1 MDLTPAST
9 LSGSSDP
16 SRDGKLATST
26 MMGQPLPLPPPPIP
40 PPPLPSFL
48 MEEEQPHR
56 GEDYDLLGWARSLSV
71 SPRMFPTYGAPS
83 GLENSTFA
91 SYKGIGE
98 ASPMSSRKELSVGTG
113 LSPMLGPTHIGVSS
127 GAGGGGMLMASGQG
141 DAYDYSSFG
150 QYHTNAPDGTPH
162 HHSLS
167 TTLAHSPLRQHSN
180 MSQSQSFSNV
190 AASTRHISPKTISTH
205 QLHHSPPLNSIPRVN
220 PTPLPSSRTVN
231 HNMSLASPSS
241 HGLPGEEEED
251 PRIRAYAKLEFPT
264 FDIYIQ
270 KLSVIV
276 GRRPAAT
283 VAPAA
288 VSPTPGNGLSGTA
301 FDGAGSLPGDVELE
315 KSEVK
320 LEDFFIGME
329 DDKKQRLD
337 EVDEPKIKMEEPSA
351 APGFLLTPSSP
362 QAMEAAPEARDFSEF
377 LKSSP
382 PSPVSRT
389 LPLAEGAVNQALEPT
404 FAPEPLEEKPT
415 SEIAVETAQ
424 SSSVSAEATPTI
436 ASDSLAFDLKPLDV
450 PTPFVDSVGAL
461 PLEDSNLLPFDPN
474 HSFASAPPPIL
485 TDIDLGP
492 IRAVSRQHARLY
504 FDYELGGWAIEV
516 LGRNGVVVEGTW
528 KAKGEIEI
536 LSKRLV
542 ETLYTMV
549 VKQANFR
556 KFSTELKFKLRSVSS
571 SSFCQAWIHPRMET
585 LPFPLVMTVF
595 PPLLVITPTVIHQV
609 CRNYHQT
616 ATVISVRHSQPLRR
630 PYPIHHVSHYL
641 APTGRCRNHRLFL
654 LFVLRVPGLTLQ
666 SRARATSRSLL
677 LLELPRKAL
686 FTEKHMLYRHL
697 HTVKLLL
704 ANRRQLLEERRKER
718 EKRRVPR
725 LESER

>member
-1 MDLTPAST
+1 MDLTPVSA

-16 SRDGKLATST
+16 SRDGKLAIST

-48 MEEEQPHR
+48 LEEEQPHR

-83 GLENSTFA
+83 ALENSTFA
-91 SYKGIGE
+91 MGE
-98 ASPMSSRKELSVGTG
+98 ASHMSSRKELSVGTG
-113 LSPMLGPTHIGVSS
+113 LSPMLGPTHIGASS

-141 DAYDYSSFG
+141 DGYDYSSFG

-167 TTLAHSPLRQHSN
+167 ATLSHSPLRQHSN

-190 AASTRHISPKTISTH
+190 AASTRHISPKTISSH
-205 QLHHSPPLNSIPRVN
+205 QLHHSPPFNSISHVTS
-220 PTPLPSSRTVN
+220 TPLPSSRTLE
-231 HNMSLASPSS
+231 HNLSLASTSTN
-241 HGLPGEEEED
+241 GLPGVEEED

-288 VSPTPGNGLSGTA
+288 VSPSPGNVSNGA
-301 FDGAGSLPGDVELE
+301 IFDGVGSLPGDVGLE
-315 KSEVK
+315 ESEVK

-329 DDKKQRLD
+329 DDRKQRLD
-337 EVDEPKIKMEEPSA
+337 EEEEPKIKMEEPSV

-362 QAMEAAPEARDFSEF
+362 QAIEAASEARDFSEF

-382 PSPVSRT
+382 PSPVSKA
-389 LPLAEGAVNQALEPT
+389 LPLAETTENKALEPT
-404 FAPEPLEEKPT
+404 FAPEPLEEKPNA
-415 SEIAVETAQ
+415 EAVVDASA
-424 SSSVSAEATPTI
+424 SSSVSVEATPTI
-436 ASDSLAFDLKPLDV
+436 TSDSAAFDSKPLDV
-450 PTPFVDSVGAL
+450 PTPFVASGEALQLDGAN
-461 PLEDSNLLPFDPN
+461 SLPFDPS
-474 HSFASAPPPIL
+474 HTFVPAPQPIL

-528 KAKGEIEI
+528 KARGEREI
-536 LSKRLV
+536 LSKR
-542 ETLYTMV
+542 
-549 VKQANFR
+549 
-556 KFSTELKFKLRSVSS
+556 
-571 SSFCQAWIHPRMET
+571 
-585 LPFPLVMTVF
+585 
-595 PPLLVITPTVIHQV
+595 
-609 CRNYHQT
+609 
-616 ATVISVRHSQPLRR
+616 
-630 PYPIHHVSHYL
+630 
-641 APTGRCRNHRLFL
+641 
-654 LFVLRVPGLTLQ
+654 
-666 SRARATSRSLL
+666 
-677 LLELPRKAL
+677 
-686 FTEKHMLYRHL
+686 
-697 HTVKLLL
+697 
-704 ANRRQLLEERRKER
+704 
-718 EKRRVPR
+718 
-725 LESER
+725 